1 MVSEIKR
8 ITIYEA
14 DLTTAGA
21 PAASTDIAY
30 VPGFTTTIYNKGSD
44 TYTTDSGT
52 TLSNV
57 NLDEPIL
64 CTTVDEFE
72 YMFGKNPYIFGA
84 DNDDYSGEDYPDA
97 FAANDKPDDK
107 IVKKGDIDKSYVYAK
122 SLIKMGIPVIYKAE
136 FAIATA
142 ATTKIEVHSLIHV
155 ETQEANADEFGNN
168 EFYRCKN
175 CRKYFSDAE
184 AKNEVT
190 DLSTLYILK
199 TGSEDNEENRAA
211 ALEYLNSIQESQL
224 TGSEKDD
231 NKEVEVPVS
240 TTAPTVA
247 NFYAHFKTNLD
258 KLEDKGEFT
267 VKYITSGGYPVLGYD
282 NNSLVSAML
291 NLCASRGDSV
301 AIIDHTNYPERKLT
315 ATDGTSVFY
324 EVANAGFKNAQYGAM
339 FTPWANYSGLPISWK
354 AVKVGANQYEDM
366 PSISAIQ
373 LPASFAYLAALAVSI
388 RSNANWEA
396 IAGVKRGQVPYITTL
411 NTKERLSNTIADSYQ
426 SRDDK
431 TSINAITNI
440 KPYGLTI
447 WGNRTLFDN
456 AKAQNLRASSFLN
469 LRNLCSDIK
478 KVVYTACK
486 DLLFEQ
492 NSEILWINFKSRI
505 TPLLDRMKTG
515 YGISGYKII
524 KASTHYN
531 GEPLAKAQ
539 LAAVIKIYP
548 LYAIEEFE
556 ITVELADDEVSVS

>member
-1 MVSEIKR
+1 MASPIKR
-8 ITIYEA
+8 ITILEE

-30 VPGFTTTIYNKGSD
+30 VPGFTTTKYDEATNK
-44 TYTTDSGT
+44 YTTSAGDEFDGT
-52 TLSNV
+52 A
-57 NLDEPIL
+57 LDLNEPVL

-72 YMFGKNPYIFGA
+72 YAFGKNPFIFEA
-84 DNDDYSGEDYPDA
+84 DEEYPA
-97 FAANDKPDDK
+97 EFAANDKPDDK
-107 IVKKGDIDKSYVYAK
+107 IVKKGEVDKSYVYAK

-136 FAIATA
+136 FTVTTA
-142 ATTKIEVHSLIHV
+142 ATTKIVV
-155 ETQEANADEFGNN
+155 EHKLAPVVAAKAATADTFGNN
-168 EFYRCKN
+168 EFYRCTN
-175 CRKYFSDAE
+175 CGKYFSDDKAE
-184 AKNEVT
+184 NEIT

-199 TGSEDNEENRAA
+199 IGMEDNEENRAA
-211 ALEYLNSIQESQL
+211 AINYLNEL
-224 TGSEKDD
+224 VAVTGTEEAD
-231 NKEVEVPVS
+231 NKTVEVPGETVV
-240 TTAPTVA
+240 PTVA
-247 NFYAHFKTNLD
+247 NFYSHFEGNID

-267 VKYITSGGYPVLGYD
+267 VKYITSGGYPVLGY
-282 NNSLVSAML
+282 NENSITRRML
-291 NLCASRGDSV
+291 SLCASRGDSV
-301 AIIDHTNYPERKLT
+301 AIIDHTNYSERKLM
-315 ATDGTSVFY
+315 ATDPTSVFY
-324 EVANAGFKNAQYGAM
+324 EVANAKFENAQFGAM

-354 AVKVGANQYEDM
+354 EVNIGDVGYKDA
-366 PSISAIQ
+366 PSVNSIQ

-396 IAGVKRGQVPYITTL
+396 IAGVKRGQVPYITSL

-440 KPYGLTI
+440 RPYGLTI

-456 AKAQNLRASSFLN
+456 NKAQNLRASSFLN

-524 KASTHYN
+524 KAATHYN

>member
-1 MVSEIKR
+1 MASPIKR
-8 ITIYEA
+8 ITILEE

-30 VPGFTTTIYNKGSD
+30 VPGFTTTKYDEATNK
-44 TYTTDSGT
+44 YTTSAGDEFDGT
-52 TLSNV
+52 A
-57 NLDEPIL
+57 LDLNEPVL

-72 YMFGKNPYIFGA
+72 YAFGKNPFIFEA
-84 DNDDYSGEDYPDA
+84 GEEYPA
-97 FAANDKPDDK
+97 EFAANDKPNDK
-107 IVKKGDIDKSYVYAK
+107 IVQKGEVDKSYVYAK

-136 FAIATA
+136 FTVTTA
-142 ATTKIEVHSLIHV
+142 ATTKIVV
-155 ETQEANADEFGNN
+155 EHKLAPVVAAKAATADAFGNN
-168 EFYRCKN
+168 EFYRCTN
-175 CRKYFSDAE
+175 CGKYFSDDKAE
-184 AKNEVT
+184 NEIT

-199 TGSEDNEENRAA
+199 IGMEDNEENKAA
-211 ALEYLNSIQESQL
+211 ALQYLNGIVEVSGTE
-224 TGSEKDD
+224 EAD
-231 NKEVEVPVS
+231 NKTVEVPGKTV
-240 TTAPTVA
+240 APTVA
-247 NFYAHFKTNLD
+247 NFYSHFEGNLD

-267 VKYITSGGYPVLGYD
+267 VKYITSGGYPVLGY
-282 NNSLVSAML
+282 NENSITRRML
-291 NLCASRGDSV
+291 SLCASRGDSV
-301 AIIDHTNYPERKLT
+301 AIIDHTNYSERKLM
-315 ATDGTSVFY
+315 ATDPTSVFY
-324 EVANAGFKNAQYGAM
+324 EVANAKFENAQFGAM

-354 AVKVGANQYEDM
+354 EVNIGDASYKDM
-366 PSISAIQ
+366 PSVNSIQ

-396 IAGVKRGQVPYITTL
+396 IAGVKRGQVPYITSL

>member
-1 MVSEIKR
+1 MASQIKR
-8 ITIYEA
+8 ITILEA

-30 VPGFTTTIYNKGSD
+30 VPGFTTTVYHEDSD

-52 TLSNV
+52 TLSDV

-72 YMFGKNPYIFGA
+72 YMFGKNPYIFTA
-84 DNDDYSGEDYPDA
+84 DEDYPEA
-97 FAANDKPDDK
+97 FAVNDKPDDK
-107 IVKKGDIDKSYVYAK
+107 IVKKDDVDKSYVYAK

-136 FAIATA
+136 FTIATA
-142 ATTKIEVHSLIHV
+142 ATTKIEVVHSLIHV
-155 ETQEANADEFGNN
+155 EAKEATADEFGNN

-199 TGSEDNEENRAA
+199 TGSENNEENRAA
-211 ALEYLNSIQESQL
+211 ALEYLNGIQESQL
-224 TGSEKDD
+224 TGSEEDD
-231 NKEVEVPVS
+231 NKTVPVPAT

-301 AIIDHTNYPERKLT
+301 AIIDHTNYPERKLM
-315 ATDGTSVFY
+315 ATDTTSVFY
-324 EVANAGFKNAQYGAM
+324 EVATASFENAQYGAM

-354 AVKVGANQYEDM
+354 TVPVGDVKYKDM
-366 PSISAIQ
+366 PSISATQ

-456 AKAQNLRASSFLN
+456 NKAQNLRASSFLN

>member
-1 MVSEIKR
+1 MASQIKR

-30 VPGFTTTIYNKGSD
+30 VPGFTTTVYNEDSD

-52 TLSNV
+52 TLSDV

-72 YMFGKNPYIFGA
+72 YAFGKNPFIFEA
-84 DNDDYSGEDYPDA
+84 DEEYPDE
-97 FAANDKPDDK
+97 FAANDKPNDK
-107 IVKKGDIDKSYVYAK
+107 IVQKGEVDKSYVYAK

-136 FAIATA
+136 FAVTTA
-142 ATTKIEVHSLIHV
+142 ATTKIVIEHKLQHV
-155 ETQEANADEFGNN
+155 LAKPATTGEFGNN
-168 EFYRCKN
+168 EFYRCTN
-175 CRKYFSDAE
+175 CGKYFSDDKAE
-184 AKNEVT
+184 NEIPEK
-190 DLSTLYILK
+190 DLSTLYILM
-199 TGSEDNEENRAA
+199 TGTENNEENNTA
-211 ALEYLNSIQESQL
+211 ALNYLNGIVKV
-224 TGSEKDD
+224 TGKTED
-231 NKEVEVPVS
+231 NNKTVEVLGETVV
-240 TTAPTVA
+240 PTVA
-247 NFYAHFKTNLD
+247 NFYSHFEGNLD

-267 VKYITSGGYPVLGYD
+267 VKYITSGGYPVLGY
-282 NNSLVSAML
+282 NKNSITRRML
-291 NLCASRGDSV
+291 SLCASRGDSV
-301 AIIDHTNYPERKLT
+301 AIVDHTNYSERKLM
-315 ATDGTSVFY
+315 AIDPTSVFY
-324 EVANAGFKNAQYGAM
+324 EVANAKFENAQFGAM

-354 AVKVGANQYEDM
+354 EVNIGDVGYKDA
-366 PSISAIQ
+366 PSVNSIQ

-396 IAGVKRGQVPYITTL
+396 IAGVKRGQVPYITSL

-440 KPYGLTI
+440 RPYGLTI

-456 AKAQNLRASSFLN
+456 NKAQNLRASSFLN

-524 KASTHYN
+524 KAATHYN

>member
-1 MVSEIKR
+1 MASLIKR
-8 ITIYEA
+8 ITILEE

-30 VPGFTTTIYNKGSD
+30 VPGFTTTVYHINSD

-52 TLSNV
+52 TLSGV

-64 CTTVDEFE
+64 CNTVDEFE
-72 YMFGKNPYIFGA
+72 YMFGKNPYIFKT
-84 DNDDYSGEDYPDA
+84 DEDYPDA

-107 IVKKGDIDKSYVYAK
+107 IVKNGDIDKSYVYAK

-136 FAIATA
+136 FTTTTD
-142 ATTKIEVHSLIHV
+142 ATTKVEVVHSLIHV
-155 ETQEANADEFGNN
+155 EAKEATTDAFGNK
-168 EFYRCKN
+168 EFYRCTN
-175 CRKYFSDAE
+175 CGKYFTNSD
-184 AKNEVT
+184 AKNEVSP
-190 DLSTLYILK
+190 STLYILK
-199 TGSEDNEENRAA
+199 TDSEDNEENRTL
-211 ALEYLNSIQESQL
+211 ALEYINGLVAV
-224 TGSEKDD
+224 TGTAADD
-231 NKEVEVPVS
+231 NKAVPVS
-240 TTAPTVA
+240 ESSTTPTVA
-247 NFYAHFKTNLD
+247 NFYNHFEDNLL

-282 NNSLVSAML
+282 GNSIARAML

-301 AIIDHTNYPERKLT
+301 AIIDHTNYPERKLM
-315 ATDGTSVFY
+315 ATDTTSVFY
-324 EVANAGFKNAQYGAM
+324 EVATASFENAQYGAM

-354 AVKVGANQYEDM
+354 AFNTGDTEYKDA
-366 PSISAIQ
+366 PSINSLQ

-396 IAGVKRGQVPYITTL
+396 IAGVKRGQVPYITSL

-440 KPYGLTI
+440 RPYGLTI

-456 AKAQNLRASSFLN
+456 NKAQNLRASSFLN

-524 KASTHYN
+524 KATTHYN
-531 GEPLAKAQ
+531 GEALTKAQ